1 MKHILNISKHLVLAS
16 FVTGLLMFLPVT
28 GAFIEKVPA
37 GFLVVAGLV
46 AFVIFVAGRIKKR
59 ASRIDPVMVA
69 KAQADA
75 NEYWEKSSKAT
86 FSPSESLDLR
96 NVTKI
101 DSLFK

>member
-1 MKHILNISKHLVLAS
+1 MKHILKILKHLVLTS

-28 GAFIEKVPA
+28 GAFIERVPA
-37 GFLVVAGLV
+37 GLFIVAGVVALMI
-46 AFVIFVAGRIKKR
+46 FVIGRIKR
-59 ASRIDPVMVA
+59 RTSRMDPVMAA